1 MNQYKCIAGYYRI
14 VSYHILFNKIK
25 SLFRGIIARVSSL
38 VTAPSATATAPV
50 ALGRWGIQYDEKVIA
65 RKIVQANED
74 HCGCCVDVI
83 VGDGVDV
90 KKKNKKK
97 ETEAE
102 VKSVV
107 RYEKREEYLLPYV
120 M

>member
-1 MNQYKCIAGYYRI
+1 M
-14 VSYHILFNKIK
+14 K
-25 SLFRGIIARVSSL
+25 SLIRGIIARVNSL
-38 VTAPSATATAPV
+38 VKAPSATATATAPV
-50 ALGRWGIQYDEKVIA
+50 ALGRWGIQYDEKVID
-65 RKIVQANED
+65 RKIIQANED

-83 VGDGVDV
+83 VGDGVAV
-90 KKKNKKK
+90 KKNKK

>member
-1 MNQYKCIAGYYRI
+1 MYYSIEMN
-14 VSYHILFNKIK
+14 
-25 SLFRGIIARVSSL
+25 SLIRNFVARVSSL
-38 VTAPSATATAPV
+38 VVTPSSSVVAAAP
-50 ALGRWGIQYDEKVIA
+50 ALGRWGIQYDEKVND
-65 RKIVQANED
+65 RKIIQANED

-83 VGDGVDV
+83 VGDGVAV
-90 KKKNKKK
+90 KKKK

-107 RYEKREEYLLPYV
+107 RYEKRDEYLLPYV